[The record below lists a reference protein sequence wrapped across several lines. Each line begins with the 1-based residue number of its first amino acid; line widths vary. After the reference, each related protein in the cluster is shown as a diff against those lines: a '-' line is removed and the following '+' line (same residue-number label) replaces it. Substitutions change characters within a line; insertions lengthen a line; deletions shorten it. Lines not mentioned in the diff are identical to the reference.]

1 MLPRPSGR
9 TAKMFTDAQIA
20 SVRARLNLTSE
31 QEKIWP
37 AVEEGLRA
45 IAWRRERLD
54 AKTATLDP
62 KSLDQLKSAMIPFLK
77 ILRTDQKDELRMI
90 AHVMGIKKLAA
101 QF

>member
-1 MLPRPSGR
+1 
-9 TAKMFTDAQIA
+9 MFTDAQIA
-20 SVRARLNLTSE
+20 SIRARLNLTSDQE
-31 QEKIWP
+31 QIWP

-62 KSLDQLKSAMIPFLK
+62 KSFDKLKSAMIPFLK
-77 ILRTDQKDELRMI
+77 ILRADQKDELRMI